1 MAVFQYTAR
10 DASGD
15 QTAGAVDAS
24 DRSAA
29 VAQLVNQGLT
39 PVSVSGE
46 SDEATESGRDISEN
60 KEGLPEAKLEARRR
74 LSGILLICGA
84 LLFVFGLLMWKVA
97 GLWVASLFLMPGLLL
112 EIIGFMVRPPALKLQ
127 DLANFSR
134 QLANLLKA
142 GMPLTGAL
150 NSMASL
156 ESDGIPKSVCVQL
169 LADVREGRN
178 LSASMAKFSN
188 IFPEMYLNMMRAGES
203 SGSLVDVLQRLA
215 DHYERFAEVRQ
226 KITSALVYP
235 AFVMGLGFVLIFV
248 FMSYI
253 LPKFLKIFDDMQGVT
268 LPMSTKIL
276 QGMSEFFENWWWLL
290 LIVGGLFVFL
300 IKSFISTPTGRAL
313 FDGWVLKAPLISR
326 IVRPNLFGQFSR
338 TLGALLQNG
347 VPVLT
352 ALKITESVVQNVIIQ
367 QAIAA
372 TREGVTDGKTI
383 AQPLA
388 RGGVFPKLLVDLVH
402 IGEQTGDVPAAL
414 NNLAET
420 YDNELT
426 VNLRTVTTLIE
437 PILIVFIA
445 GAVAFMLVGVLQA
458 MFKITST
465 IR

>member
-10 DASGD
+10 DASGG
-15 QTAGAVDAS
+15 QTSGTINSPDRNVAVTE
-24 DRSAA
+24 
-29 VAQLVNQGLT
+29 LMNQGLT
-39 PVSVSGE
+39 PISVTGDDDSR
-46 SDEATESGRDISEN
+46 SASTRRSSADE
-60 KEGLPEAKLEARRR
+60 EAPVRRFGRRR
-74 LSGILLICGA
+74 
-84 LLFVFGLLMWKVA
+84 KK
-97 GLWVASLFLMPGLLL
+97 P
-112 EIIGFMVRPPALKLQ
+112 KLQ
-127 DLANFSR
+127 DLANFTR

-150 NSMASL
+150 NSMTSL
-156 ESDGIPKSVCVQL
+156 DSEGIPKSVCAQL
-169 LADVREGRN
+169 LADVREGRT
-178 LSASMAKFSN
+178 LSTSMGKFPE
-188 IFPEMYLNMMRAGES
+188 IFPDMYLNMVKAGES
-203 SGSLVDVLQRLA
+203 SGSMVEVLKRLA

-226 KITSALVYP
+226 KIISALVYP
-235 AFVMGLGFVLIFV
+235 MFVMGLGFLLIFV

-253 LPKFLKIFDDMQGVT
+253 LPKFMTIFKGMKVQ
-268 LPMSTKIL
+268 LPLSTRIL
-276 QGMSEFFENWWWLL
+276 EGMSGFFENWWWLV
-290 LIVGGLFVFL
+290 LIMGGLFVFFL
-300 IKSFISTPTGRAL
+300 KSYLSSPRGRER
-313 FDGWVLKAPLISR
+313 FDRWILEAPLISR

-352 ALKITESVVQNVIIQ
+352 ALRITESVVQNVVIQ
-367 QAIAA
+367 QAIAK
-372 TREGVTDGKTI
+372 TREGVTDGKTL

-414 NNLAET
+414 NNIAET

-458 MFKITST
+458 MFTITST
-465 IR
+465 IGR

>member
-10 DASGD
+10 DASGG
-15 QTAGAVDAS
+15 QTSGTINSPDRNVAVS
-24 DRSAA
+24 E
-29 VAQLVNQGLT
+29 LMNQGLT
-39 PVSVSGE
+39 PISVTGE
-46 SDEATESGRDISEN
+46 SDTVSASTRRSSADEEAPVRRFG
-60 KEGLPEAKLEARRR
+60 RRR
-74 LSGILLICGA
+74 
-84 LLFVFGLLMWKVA
+84 KK
-97 GLWVASLFLMPGLLL
+97 P
-112 EIIGFMVRPPALKLQ
+112 KLQ
-127 DLANFSR
+127 DLANFTR

-150 NSMASL
+150 NSMTSL
-156 ESDGIPKSVCVQL
+156 DSEGIPKSVCVQL
-169 LADVREGRN
+169 LADVREGRT
-178 LSASMAKFSN
+178 LSVSMGKFPE
-188 IFPEMYLNMMRAGES
+188 IFPDMYLNMVKAGES
-203 SGSLVDVLQRLA
+203 SGSMVGVLKRLA

-226 KITSALVYP
+226 KIISALVYP
-235 AFVMGLGFVLIFV
+235 MFVMGLGFLLIFV

-253 LPKFLKIFDDMQGVT
+253 LPKFMTIFKGMKVQ
-268 LPMSTKIL
+268 LPLSTRIL
-276 QGMSEFFENWWWLL
+276 EGMSGFFEDWWWLV
-290 LIVGGLFVFL
+290 LIMGGLFVFFL
-300 IKSFISTPTGRAL
+300 KSYLSSPRGRER
-313 FDGWVLKAPLISR
+313 FDGWILEAPLISR

-352 ALKITESVVQNVIIQ
+352 ALRITENVVQNVVIQ
-367 QAIAA
+367 QAIAK
-372 TREGVTDGKTI
+372 TREGVTDGKTL

-414 NNLAET
+414 NNIAET

-458 MFKITST
+458 MFTITST
-465 IR
+465 IGR

>member
-10 DASGD
+10 DASGG
-15 QTAGAVDAS
+15 QTSGTINSPDRNVAVS
-24 DRSAA
+24 E
-29 VAQLVNQGLT
+29 LMNQGLT
-39 PVSVSGE
+39 PISVTGDGDTVSASTRR
-46 SDEATESGRDISEN
+46 SSADE
-60 KEGLPEAKLEARRR
+60 EAPVRRFGRRR
-74 LSGILLICGA
+74 
-84 LLFVFGLLMWKVA
+84 KK
-97 GLWVASLFLMPGLLL
+97 P
-112 EIIGFMVRPPALKLQ
+112 KLQ
-127 DLANFSR
+127 ELANFTR

-150 NSMASL
+150 NTMTSL
-156 ESDGIPKSVCVQL
+156 DSEGIPKSVCAQL
-169 LADVREGRN
+169 LADVREGRT
-178 LSASMAKFSN
+178 LSMSMGKFPE
-188 IFPEMYLNMMRAGES
+188 IFPDMYLNMVKAGES
-203 SGSLVDVLQRLA
+203 SGSMVEVLKRLA

-226 KITSALVYP
+226 KIISALVYP
-235 AFVMGLGFVLIFV
+235 MFVMGLGFLLIFV

-253 LPKFLKIFDDMQGVT
+253 LPKFMTIFKGMKVQ
-268 LPMSTKIL
+268 LPLSTRIL
-276 QGMSEFFENWWWLL
+276 EGMSGFFENWWWLV
-290 LIVGGLFVFL
+290 LIMGGLLVFFL
-300 IKSFISTPTGRAL
+300 KSYLSSPRGRER
-313 FDGWVLKAPLISR
+313 FDRWILEAPLISR

-352 ALKITESVVQNVIIQ
+352 ALRITESVVQNVVIQ
-367 QAIAA
+367 QAIAK
-372 TREGVTDGKTI
+372 TREGVTDGKTL

-414 NNLAET
+414 NNIAET

-458 MFKITST
+458 MFTITST
-465 IR
+465 IGR